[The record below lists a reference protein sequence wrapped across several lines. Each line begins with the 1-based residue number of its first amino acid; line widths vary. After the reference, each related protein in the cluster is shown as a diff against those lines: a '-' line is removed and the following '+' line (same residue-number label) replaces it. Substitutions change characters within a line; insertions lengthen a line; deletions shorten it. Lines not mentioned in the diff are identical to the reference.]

1 MANYIHIQIRRD
13 TSVNWESNNPVL
25 LLGEI
30 AADMTKHGLKVG
42 DGIKAWTDLA
52 WCTPEMVNDL
62 VTGGTDKV
70 LTAEQGKKLKG
81 FVDEKAD
88 KTTVTNLKT
97 ELLEKINNVKESIE
111 TLKNTGGIFG
121 MSYTVENFN
130 GYGKPTRI
138 KFSDGVTAELTWSGS
153 RLEKITASTG
163 EVMTMTYNVNGLIT
177 GRTVTQES

>member
-42 DGIKAWTDLA
+42 DGIKAWTDLE
-52 WCTPEMVNDL
+52 WCSPELVNDL
-62 VTGGTDKV
+62 ITGGTTKG
-70 LTAEQGKKLKG
+70 LTAEQGKALKVMLDG
-81 FVDEKAD
+81 KASI
-88 KTTVTNLKT
+88 T
-97 ELLEKINNVKESIE
+97 ELT
-111 TLKNTGGIFG
+111 TLTEEVNRLKQQILTLQGAAVIFG
-121 MSYTVENFN
+121 MGYTVENFN

-138 KFSDGVTAELTWSGS
+138 KFSDGVTADLTWSGS